1 LNCGNKTKI
10 ETVVIGELK
19 NEPILRHD
27 LHPRADIRKRIGGK
41 ENSEISMA
49 ERTPIS
55 VLIYSHSHYSTLMTS
70 PGSSNIK
77 TVVILIA
84 LGSIGWLAAGVVALA
99 MGAESKVIWTCV
111 VGAALGAIGIRYSIR
126 RSRRTGI

>member
-1 LNCGNKTKI
+1 
-10 ETVVIGELK
+10 
-19 NEPILRHD
+19 
-27 LHPRADIRKRIGGK
+27 
-41 ENSEISMA
+41 
-49 ERTPIS
+49 
-55 VLIYSHSHYSTLMTS
+55 MTT

-77 TVVILIA
+77 TVVMLIA

>member
-1 LNCGNKTKI
+1 MT
-10 ETVVIGELK
+10 T
-19 NEPILRHD
+19 P
-27 LHPRADIRKRIGGK
+27 GG
-41 ENSEISMA
+41 
-49 ERTPIS
+49 
-55 VLIYSHSHYSTLMTS
+55 
-70 PGSSNIK
+70 SNIK

-126 RSRRTGI
+126 RSRRIGI

>member
-1 LNCGNKTKI
+1 
-10 ETVVIGELK
+10 
-19 NEPILRHD
+19 
-27 LHPRADIRKRIGGK
+27 
-41 ENSEISMA
+41 
-49 ERTPIS
+49 
-55 VLIYSHSHYSTLMTS
+55 MTS

-84 LGSIGWLAAGVVALA
+84 LGSIGWLAAGVVAIA

-111 VGAALGAIGIRYSIR
+111 VGAALGAIGIRYSVR